1 MVFVLIAIVIVVAVA
16 TPRIIN
22 SVKQR
27 IYYNSVDYWRFS
39 GVMKSF
45 EQKFRSLLYGYE
57 PIQEDGLSA
66 LRSQVESAYVFLTS
80 SKFPPL
86 ECMSLAAILEG
97 S

>member
-22 SVKQR
+22 SVKRR

-45 EQKFRSLLYGYE
+45 EQKFRSLLYGY
-57 PIQEDGLSA
+57 
-66 LRSQVESAYVFLTS
+66 
-80 SKFPPL
+80 
-86 ECMSLAAILEG
+86 SL
-97 S
+97 